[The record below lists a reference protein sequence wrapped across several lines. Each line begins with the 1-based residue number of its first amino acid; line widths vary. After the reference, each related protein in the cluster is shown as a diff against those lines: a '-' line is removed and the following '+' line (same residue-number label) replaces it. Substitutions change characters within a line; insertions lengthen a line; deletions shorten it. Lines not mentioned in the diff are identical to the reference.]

1 MFLAFVASGALDRK
15 QENLWK
21 SNFQMMWIEQIE
33 KCDDK
38 HAALKGARNM
48 PHKSELMEIQES
60 RITIRVPA
68 YTYHDGE

>member
-1 MFLAFVASGALDRK
+1 
-15 QENLWK
+15 
-21 SNFQMMWIEQIE
+21 MMWIEQIE